1 MSERCKEQESEMKI
15 LNNFYDERRQY
26 EGRISSLEEEIAS
39 LKREL
44 SAKTTNT
51 KERENVVANMRTRL
65 VGVNRSRD
73 LVHSCLKEACQ
84 SIKVALAMKVSVNCC
99 RIDSIFPCFRENT
112 LVFTPLRLNSKSA
125 ILFHFS
131 GGRGSEDED
140 EPARKYFAAT
150 FVVAKLCD
158 GRKPFSRP
166 ANGCPRFAE

>member
-1 MSERCKEQESEMKI
+1 MSDRCKEQESEMKI

-51 KERENVVANMRTRL
+51 RERENVVANMRTRL

-84 SIKVALAMKVSVNCC
+84 SIKIALAMKV
-99 RIDSIFPCFRENT
+99 R
-112 LVFTPLRLNSKSA
+112 
-125 ILFHFS
+125 
-131 GGRGSEDED
+131 
-140 EPARKYFAAT
+140 
-150 FVVAKLCD
+150 
-158 GRKPFSRP
+158 
-166 ANGCPRFAE
+166 

>member
-1 MSERCKEQESEMKI
+1 MKI

-51 KERENVVANMRTRL
+51 KERENVVAIMRTRL

-84 SIKVALAMKVSVNCC
+84 SIKVALAMKVCVNCC
-99 RIDSIFPCFRENT
+99 RIYGHASFQFFLPVFFRGYKMIPFFH
-112 LVFTPLRLNSKSA
+112 VFGKTR
-125 ILFHFS
+125 
-131 GGRGSEDED
+131 
-140 EPARKYFAAT
+140 
-150 FVVAKLCD
+150 
-158 GRKPFSRP
+158 
-166 ANGCPRFAE
+166 